1 MRQLILSIFL
11 LTGFLMSHAQE
22 VTTPTLNYDALE
34 RKLEKSD
41 KQIKDEKKSQKAKTW
56 FKRGELFQ
64 DINDVNTEFV
74 RLGMG
79 TNETELLMGQPNE
92 IRTNEEEGTSKEVYV
107 YDRVNLIF
115 ENGALFDYEETEVI
129 HPNPLPEALAA
140 YKKVLEL
147 DDKEKYDNRL
157 KDNLERLKRQFE
169 EKAVMGFNQKNY
181 DKSLEAFENILEI
194 GETRLFEAQADTVI
208 YYNAALAARNAG
220 NHEKAIEF
228 FKKAIDLGYG
238 GSDAYYLLKTEY
250 IAVNDSN
257 AALKALEEGYEKY
270 PDTTLLLIE
279 LVNYCL
285 TSGDTEQGLR
295 YLELAQQKE
304 ANNPDIYFAQGTLFE
319 KIGDKEKAMEMYNK
333 AIEINPEYF
342 NAYFNK
348 GALYYNNAVEM
359 YEEANKIEEL
369 EAYNKAKAV
378 ADEELRKA
386 IAPLEKAREIKPDER
401 ATLETLQTI
410 YYRLQMTDKYEE
422 VKKKLLEMEE

>member
-1 MRQLILSIFL
+1 MRQLIIISIFL
-11 LTGFLMSHAQE
+11 LTGFLISHAQE
-22 VTTPTLNYDALE
+22 VSTPTLNYDALE

-41 KQIKDEKKSQKAKTW
+41 EQIKDEKKSINAKTW
-56 FKRGELFQ
+56 FKRGELLQ

-79 TNETELLMGQPNE
+79 KTEAELLLNQPNE
-92 IRTNEEEGTSKEVYV
+92 VRTIEEEGTKKEMYV
-107 YDRVNLIF
+107 YDRINLIF
-115 ENGALFDYEETEVI
+115 ENDALVNWEETEVI
-129 HPNPLPEALAA
+129 HPNPLPEAFEA

-147 DDKEKYDNRL
+147 DDQGKYDSRI

-169 EKAVMGFNQKNY
+169 EKAVMGFNKKDY
-181 DKSLEAFENILEI
+181 DMSVKAFENIVKI
-194 GETRLFEAQADTVI
+194 SDTRVYEEQIDTI
-208 YYNAALAARNAG
+208 IIYNAALAARNAG
-220 NHEKAIEF
+220 DHEKAIEY

-250 IAVNDSN
+250 ITVNDSN
-257 AALKALEEGYEKY
+257 AAIKTLEEGYKNY

-279 LVNYCL
+279 IVNYYL
-285 TSGDTEQGLR
+285 TSGDSEKGLQ
-295 YLELAQQKE
+295 YLELAQQQE

-319 KIGDKEKAMEMYNK
+319 KVGDKEKAMEMYNK

-369 EAYNKAKAV
+369 EAYNKAKAK
-378 ADEELRKA
+378 ADEELKKA
-386 IAPLEKAREIKPDER
+386 IAPLEKAYEINPEER

-422 VKKKLLEMEE
+422 VKKKLSEM

>member
-1 MRQLILSIFL
+1 MRQLIISIFL
-11 LTGFLMSHAQE
+11 LTGFLISHAQE
-22 VTTPTLNYDALE
+22 VTTPALNYDALE

-41 KQIKDEKKSQKAKTW
+41 EQIKDEKKSKKARIW

-64 DINDVNTEFV
+64 DINDVNTEFA

-79 TNETELLMGQPNE
+79 TNEAELLMGQPNE
-92 IRTNEEEGTSKEVYV
+92 VRTIEEEGTKKEVYV

-115 ENGALFDYEETEVI
+115 ENSALFDYEETEVI
-129 HPNPLPEALAA
+129 HPDPLPEALAA
-140 YKKVLEL
+140 YQKALEL
-147 DDKEKYDNRL
+147 DDRGRYDSRIR
-157 KDNLERLKRQFE
+157 DNLERLKIQFE
-169 EKAVMGFNQKNY
+169 EKAVMGFNQNNY

-194 GETRLFEAQADTVI
+194 SDTRLFEEQIDTII

-220 NHEKAIEF
+220 DHEKAIEF
-228 FKKAIDLGYG
+228 FRKAIDLGYG

-257 AALKALEEGYEKY
+257 GALKVLQEGYEKY
-270 PDTTLLLIE
+270 PDTTLILIE
-279 LVNYCL
+279 LVNYYL
-285 TSGDTEQGLR
+285 TSGDTEEGLK
-295 YLELAQQKE
+295 YLELAEQKE

-348 GALYYNNAVEM
+348 GALYYNNAVEL
-359 YEEANKIEEL
+359 YEQANQIEEL
-369 EAYNKAKAV
+369 EAYNKAKAI

-386 IAPLEKAREIKPDER
+386 IAPLEKAYEIKPNER

-410 YYRLQMTDKYEE
+410 YYRLQMEDKYEE
-422 VKKKLLEMEE
+422 VKKKLSEM